1 MIAWNVTARDPPASF
16 MTTAVQIFQCHF
28 QSKPYNTNVK
38 DADLSNVKN
47 SNLSNINNA
56 DLSNVKNSDL
66 SNINNADLSNVKN
79 SDLSNINNADLSN
92 VKDADLSNIN
102 HADLSNT
109 KSLVTT
115 LQSRD
120 YLYSFAAT
128 SVEKLLQSQ
137 VQHQKFRKDVVVL
150 DSSTGDMMECLYLQR
165 VVTNPCPGYEL
176 DTDKDIVEA
185 CHSMSD
191 LRYIVKDH
199 ETREFVQNIFCS
211 ICLKA
216 KYPRVATLNK
226 CTKTQSD
233 FNLSALP
240 DTPLALALN
249 DLTEASLTITT
260 DETEC
265 ISSTTQRLGTLWAD
279 PQGRCIPTRCAPGKQ
294 HKGSNC
300 IEIMKEVTDLVYNVR
315 LWYVIDKK
323 DNLAQWELFNKV
335 YTLKSYLELFS
346 LQLELELL
354 ELTSYYDIDIAI
366 IPERSS
372 CYGFEL
378 HNHLAVLW
386 VNAIVKGPNSTP
398 RTDFETNLLKKL
410 LKKDLNLQ
418 LPTNQVIVAKPHAIF
433 QDSIFAKVQ
442 LNRLFGHIFFKEKA
456 KSYWV
461 NKRGTTLKTLFVHTF
476 KNCLLILKSI
486 QPSTRPI
493 YQELESDRKHYLN
506 VNQLLLCQFISLN
519 QSAYKMAIND
529 TVIPPKVA
537 ITLDFRVTQI
547 HITDSDNLFMVDV
560 SDSGQL
566 DVCIDMIDRKL
577 IEPKLRIRKI
587 KSNRTKN
594 TF

>member
-1 MIAWNVTARDPPASF
+1 M
-16 MTTAVQIFQCHF
+16 
-28 QSKPYNTNVK
+28 
-38 DADLSNVKN
+38 
-47 SNLSNINNA
+47 
-56 DLSNVKNSDL
+56 
-66 SNINNADLSNVKN
+66 
-79 SDLSNINNADLSN
+79 
-92 VKDADLSNIN
+92 
-102 HADLSNT
+102 
-109 KSLVTT
+109 
-115 LQSRD
+115 
-120 YLYSFAAT
+120 
-128 SVEKLLQSQ
+128 
-137 VQHQKFRKDVVVL
+137 
-150 DSSTGDMMECLYLQR
+150 
-165 VVTNPCPGYEL
+165 
-176 DTDKDIVEA
+176 
-185 CHSMSD
+185 
-191 LRYIVKDH
+191 
-199 ETREFVQNIFCS
+199 
-211 ICLKA
+211 
-216 KYPRVATLNK
+216 
-226 CTKTQSD
+226 
-233 FNLSALP
+233 
-240 DTPLALALN
+240 
-249 DLTEASLTITT
+249 
-260 DETEC
+260 
-265 ISSTTQRLGTLWAD
+265 
-279 PQGRCIPTRCAPGKQ
+279 
-294 HKGSNC
+294 
-300 IEIMKEVTDLVYNVR
+300 
-315 LWYVIDKK
+315 
-323 DNLAQWELFNKV
+323 
-335 YTLKSYLELFS
+335 
-346 LQLELELL
+346 ELELL